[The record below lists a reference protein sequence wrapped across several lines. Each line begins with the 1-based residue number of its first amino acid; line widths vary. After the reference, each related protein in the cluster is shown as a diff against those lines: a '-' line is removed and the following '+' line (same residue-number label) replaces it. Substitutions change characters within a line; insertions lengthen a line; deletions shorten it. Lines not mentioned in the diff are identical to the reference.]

1 MMFFCVVHEAMNGY
15 KILMIHKRLALKMK
29 ILFDV
34 FQKWLKVGGKLF
46 ISDYCCSD
54 TEHTD
59 HFKAYVKQRGYNL
72 MSPAAYGKVG
82 ILKNSDLWSNPALL
96 HSNITCSHQV
106 GRKYYQGT

>member
-1 MMFFCVVHEAMNGY
+1 MSLLENEYDVRSILHGQMSLALVNQICVVHEAMNSC
-15 KILMIHKRLALKMK
+15 KNQKIHKRLASKMK
-29 ILFDV
+29 ILFDI

-72 MSPAAYGKVG
+72 MSPAAYGRVG
-82 ILKNSDLWSNPALL
+82 RLKNS
-96 HSNITCSHQV
+96 
-106 GRKYYQGT
+106 